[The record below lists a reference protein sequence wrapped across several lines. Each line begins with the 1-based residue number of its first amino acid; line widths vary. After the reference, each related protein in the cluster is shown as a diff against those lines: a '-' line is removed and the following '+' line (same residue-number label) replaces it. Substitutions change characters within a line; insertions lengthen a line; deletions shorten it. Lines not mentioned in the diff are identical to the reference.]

1 MSWIAD
7 RFKRVANIFK
17 ERNSYEAVANT
28 QIVGHASSF
37 QPDRIRFRAH
47 NERSI
52 IAPMYTRIAMDVA
65 ALNIRHVRLD
75 EIGRYTETIDS
86 TLNRCLTLEPNIDQ
100 TSVQFFQ
107 SLVMSLFD
115 EGVIAVVPVDCST
128 NPQYTDSYSIYSLR
142 IGRIL
147 EWWPEYIRVR
157 VYNDQTGDHEEL
169 VLPKKCTAIIENPFY
184 SIMNEN
190 GSILKRLI
198 NKMNQLDA
206 IDGQASSGKLD
217 LIIQLP
223 YLLNSDRKREQAE
236 MRRKSIDD
244 QLMNSEH
251 GIAYIDGTERVTQLN
266 RPLENNLMAQIEYL
280 TTMLYSQLGLTK
292 EVFEGN
298 ADEQT
303 MLNYNNRAIL
313 PIVEEICLE
322 FKRKFLSRTAQSQGQ
337 SIEFFRDPFK
347 LTPAEKLAEIV
358 DKLTRNE
365 ILSSNEVRSMIGYR
379 PVDDPRADEL
389 RNKNIA
395 AEKDQLNPAEAL
407 PMSEDTGF

>member
-37 QPDRIRFRAH
+37 QPDRIRFRAN

-100 TSVQFFQ
+100 TSSQFFQ

-115 EGVIAVVPVDCST
+115 EGVIAIVPVDCST

-147 EWWPEYIRVR
+147 EWWPEYVRVR

-303 MLNYNNRAIL
+303 MLNYNNRAIV

-365 ILSSNEVRSMIGYR
+365 VLSSNEVRSMIGYR

-389 RNKNIA
+389 RNKNIGA
-395 AEKDQLNPAEAL
+395 DKDQLSPTAAE
-407 PMSEDTGF
+407 PKSEDTGF

>member
-1 MSWIAD
+1 MSWILD
-7 RFKRVANIFK
+7 RFKRVANVFK
-17 ERNSYEAVANT
+17 ERNVYEAVANS
-28 QIVGHASSF
+28 QIVGRASSY
-37 QPDRIRFRAH
+37 QPDRVRFRSY
-47 NERSI
+47 NEKSI

-147 EWWPEYIRVR
+147 EWWPEYVRVR
-157 VYNDQTGDHEEL
+157 MYNDQTGDHEEL

-244 QLMNSEH
+244 QLINSEH

-395 AEKDQLNPAEAL
+395 AEKDQLDPTKAL
-407 PMSEDTGF
+407 PMREDTGF

>member
-37 QPDRIRFRAH
+37 QPDRIRFRAN

-100 TSVQFFQ
+100 TSSQFFQ

-115 EGVIAVVPVDCST
+115 EGVIAIVPVDCST

-303 MLNYNNRAIL
+303 MLNYNNRAIV

-365 ILSSNEVRSMIGYR
+365 VLSSNEVRSMIGYR

-389 RNKNIA
+389 RNKNIGA
-395 AEKDQLNPAEAL
+395 DKDQLSPTAAE
-407 PMSEDTGF
+407 PKSEDTGF

>member
-37 QPDRIRFRAH
+37 QPDRIRFRAN

-86 TLNRCLTLEPNIDQ
+86 TLNRCLALEPNIDQ
-100 TSVQFFQ
+100 TSSQFFQ

-115 EGVIAVVPVDCST
+115 EGVIAIVPVDCST

-303 MLNYNNRAIL
+303 MLNYNNRAIV

-365 ILSSNEVRSMIGYR
+365 VLSSNEVRSMIGYR

-389 RNKNIA
+389 RNKNIGA
-395 AEKDQLNPAEAL
+395 DKDQLSPTAAE
-407 PMSEDTGF
+407 PKSEDTGF